1 MNLISRKE
9 HHFVIQCLGMSSEDK
24 SYIDELKKS
33 LYSRTVP
40 SVQTRRRMDIQE
52 GDSGVQKD
60 WQEEDVE
67 QEKPVILNTEYKS
80 DKMSFFTKL
89 FIGSAIFCFVVVGIG
104 AYLFFK
110 GTNLISADNISVDIN
125 GPVSIPGGEVVTFDI
140 TAKNNN
146 KIDLEIVDLTVD
158 FPAGATDPQNPSQT
172 LKRYRKL
179 LGNIPVGGTV
189 KDSVQAIIFG
199 EENLQKQ
206 IMVTLTYSVKGSTS
220 VFTKTKA
227 YDVLVNSSPIRVD
240 ISTLKEV
247 TSGQEF
253 EIKVDLTSN
262 SKENLKGILF
272 EAVYPFGFNFV
283 SSTQNPISG
292 KNIWNIGDI
301 PVGGKRSFTIR
312 GTLMGEDNDLRAFHF
327 NVGAKGDN
335 PVKIATPYLTL
346 DREINIQKPF
356 VSLVIEVG
364 GDGETKDYIGHF
376 DRNSTVNIKW
386 FNNLSTIVSNMK
398 IVAKLEGSAY
408 DRQTVSPDEGYF
420 DSSKDT
426 ITWSA
431 QTNPELAS
439 VGPGDSGSVNFGF
452 IPKDFGLGGKMITN
466 PKVTITASVSGSRT
480 QETNVPLSVT
490 ASTKRNI
497 IIPSFVDLSARIVR
511 SLGPFPNSGYMPPKV
526 DNPTTYTVI
535 WSISNTTNSIR
546 DVEVKATLP
555 PYVKWLNNTSPNTEN
570 IVYDENSGL
579 VTWNA
584 GSVEANRSSSERKE
598 VAFQIS
604 FVPSV
609 IQVGNTPQLVNQA
622 KLTGI
627 DNFTNSKVESNQ
639 DPLTTRYST
648 DPIYK
653 QGDEG
658 VMQ

>member
-1 MNLISRKE
+1 
-9 HHFVIQCLGMSSEDK
+9 MSSEDK

-40 SVQTRRRMDIQE
+40 DVQSRRRMDY
-52 GDSGVQKD
+52 
-60 WQEEDVE
+60 EEDNATVPSDWANIPAVE
-67 QEKPVILNTEYKS
+67 EKPVVLNTEYKN
-80 DKMSFFTKL
+80 DKMSFFAKL
-89 FIGSAIFCFVVVGIG
+89 FVGSAIFCVLVVGIG

-110 GTNLISADNISVDIN
+110 GTNLISADNISIDIN
-125 GPVSIPGGEVVTFDI
+125 GPVSIPGGEVVSFDI

-146 KIDLEIVDLTVD
+146 KIDLELVDLTVD
-158 FPAGATDPQNPSQT
+158 FPAGTTDPQNPSQT

-179 LGNIPVGGTV
+179 LGNIPVDGIA

-206 IMVTLTYSVKGSTS
+206 IMVSITYSVKGSTS
-220 VFTKTKA
+220 VFTKTKS

-240 ISTLKEV
+240 IATLKEV

-253 EIKVDLTSN
+253 DIKVDLSSN

-283 SSTQNPISG
+283 SSTQNPVSG
-292 KNIWNIGDI
+292 KNVWNIGDI

-312 GTLMGEDNDLRAFHF
+312 GTLAGEDYDLRAFHF

-356 VSLVIEVG
+356 VSLVIDIG
-364 GDGETKDYIGHF
+364 GDDQAKDYIGHF
-376 DRNSTVNIKW
+376 DRNANVDINW

-408 DRQTVSPDEGYF
+408 DNTTVRPDGGYF
-420 DSSKDT
+420 DSSNNT
-426 ITWSA
+426 ITWSQ
-431 QTNPELAS
+431 QTNSELSS
-439 VGPGDSGSVNFGF
+439 VGPGDSGKVSFNFV
-452 IPKDFGLGGKMITN
+452 PKDFGQGGKTVTN
-466 PKVTITASVSGSRT
+466 PKIVITASVSGNRT

-497 IIPSFVDLSARIVR
+497 IIPSSVDLSARITR
-511 SLGPFPNSGYMPPKV
+511 SSGPFQNAGFVPPKV
-526 DNPTTYTVI
+526 DNPTTYTVV
-535 WSISNTTNSIR
+535 WSVSNTTNSIR

-555 PYVKWLNNTSPNTEN
+555 PYVKWLGNTSPSDES

-584 GSVEANRSSSERKE
+584 GSIDANRVSSERKE
-598 VAFQIS
+598 VVFQIS
-604 FVPSV
+604 FTPSI
-609 IQVGNTPQLVNQA
+609 IQVGSSPILVNQA

-639 DPLTTRYST
+639 DSLSTRYST

-653 QGDEG
+653 QGDET
-658 VMQ
+658 VKP

>member
-1 MNLISRKE
+1 
-9 HHFVIQCLGMSSEDK
+9 MSSEDK

-40 SVQTRRRMDIQE
+40 DVQTRRRVDYEE
-52 GDSGVQKD
+52 GNSNVQKD
-60 WQEEDVE
+60 WAITPDIE
-67 QEKPVILNTEYKS
+67 EKPVILNTEYKS
-80 DKMSFFTKL
+80 DKMSFFAKL
-89 FIGSAIFCFVVVGIG
+89 FIGSAIFCLVVVSIG

-110 GTNLISADNISVDIN
+110 GTNLISADNISIEIN
-125 GPVSIPGGEVVTFDI
+125 GPVSIPGGEVVNFDI

-146 KIDLEIVDLTVD
+146 KIDLELVDLTVD
-158 FPAGATDPQNPSQT
+158 FPAGTTDPQNPSQT

-179 LGNIPVGGTV
+179 MGNIPADGTAR
-189 KDSVQAIIFG
+189 DSVQAIIFG

-206 IMVTLTYSVKGSTS
+206 IMVSLTYSVKGSTS
-220 VFTKTKA
+220 VFTKTKS

-240 ISTLKEV
+240 IATLKEV

-253 EIKVDLTSN
+253 DIKVDLTSN

-272 EAVYPFGFNFV
+272 EAIYPFGFNYV

-292 KNIWNIGDI
+292 KNVWNVGDI
-301 PVGGKRSFTIR
+301 PAGGKRSFTIR
-312 GTLMGEDNDLRAFHF
+312 GTLSGEDNDLRAFHF

-346 DREINIQKPF
+346 DREVNIQKPF
-356 VSLVIEVG
+356 VSLVIDVG
-364 GDGETKDYIGHF
+364 GDDEMKDYIGRF
-376 DRNSTVNIKW
+376 DRNSTVNVQW

-398 IVAKLEGSAY
+398 IVVKLEGSAY
-408 DRQTVSPDEGYF
+408 DNTTVRPDTGYY
-420 DSSKDT
+420 DSGSNT
-426 ITWSA
+426 ITWSQ
-431 QTNPELAS
+431 QTNPEFSS
-439 VGPGDSGSVNFGF
+439 VGPGDSGKVTFN
-452 IPKDFGLGGKMITN
+452 IVPKDFGLGGKIVTN
-466 PKVTITASVSGSRT
+466 PKIVVTASVSGNRT

-497 IIPSFVDLSARIVR
+497 IIPSSVDLSARITR
-511 SLGPFPNSGYMPPKV
+511 SVGPFQNVGFMPPKV

-555 PYVKWLNNTSPNTEN
+555 PYVKWLNNISPSDEN

-579 VTWNA
+579 VTWNV
-584 GSVEANRSSSERKE
+584 GTVEANRSSSERKE
-598 VAFQIS
+598 IAFQIS
-604 FVPSV
+604 FTPSI
-609 IQVGNTPQLVNQA
+609 IQVGNSPVLVNQA

-627 DNFTNSKVESNQ
+627 DNFTNSKIDSNQ

-648 DPIYK
+648 DPMYK
-653 QGDEG
+653 PGDE
-658 VMQ
+658 VVAQ